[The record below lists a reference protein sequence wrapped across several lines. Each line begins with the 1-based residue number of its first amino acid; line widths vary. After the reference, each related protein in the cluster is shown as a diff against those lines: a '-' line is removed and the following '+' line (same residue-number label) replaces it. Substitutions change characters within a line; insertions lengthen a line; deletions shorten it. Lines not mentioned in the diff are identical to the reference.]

1 MEAGHSEKVD
11 ELCERYSLEGF
22 ARASGPQNVPL
33 RFVISHSYA
42 APYVNIWLLVPMF
55 TYFLF
60 GNKNYIK

>member
-22 ARASGPQNVPL
+22 ARASVPQNVPI

-42 APYVNIWLLVPMF
+42 APYTCKYLVISSNV
-55 TYFLF
+55 YLF
-60 GNKNYIK
+60 FVLE